1 MEPLKG
7 QIPGNIIVINTVTQV
22 ANGQLHVRV
31 ANITDE
37 DVWLQPHTRIGVL
50 HEVDDVMDTK
60 NTVDFKRV
68 SVNKEMVFVRE
79 STTEQEQGHPFICPV
94 DLSDID
100 CTPEQRRKSYN

>member
-22 ANGQLHVRV
+22 ANGQLHIRV
-31 ANITDE
+31 MNITDE

-68 SVNKEMVFVRE
+68 SVNEEMVFVRE
-79 STTEQEQGHPFICPV
+79 STTEQE
-94 DLSDID
+94 
-100 CTPEQRRKSYN
+100 